1 MARTYKIEK
10 SIEALVAQRV
20 RETGESEEK
29 AAEQLSEDPVAISSV
44 AVDANV
50 PAKELAGEIR
60 EFRALPAS
68 TTSPSLPRAFFFS
81 RARRERP
88 EPPANTSRAP
98 PGLEVNQNFLKLDQN
113 MQKMLQR
120 KSSDKKRMQNI
131 LAAVHEG
138 LEREESFVNKVREVS
153 NFAKKKNKK
162 EQAHSLKVTNLSMYE
177 VRRPRLD
184 L

>member
-60 EFRALPAS
+60 EFRTLPVS
-68 TTSPSLPRAFFFS
+68 TTSGSLPVPRALPLTFFS
-81 RARRERP
+81 SPRLGISFRGPGARVRSRP
-88 EPPANTSRAP
+88 RTPPARPQVSR
-98 PGLEVNQNFLKLDQN
+98 
-113 MQKMLQR
+113 
-120 KSSDKKRMQNI
+120 
-131 LAAVHEG
+131 
-138 LEREESFVNKVREVS
+138 
-153 NFAKKKNKK
+153 
-162 EQAHSLKVTNLSMYE
+162 
-177 VRRPRLD
+177 
-184 L
+184 